1 MNDKNKTKKELLA
14 EIEKLRGAEHSY
26 RVLVETVNEGAAT
39 LTDKGIILYS
49 NLHLASILKI
59 PLKTIIGM
67 PFSRF
72 IPKTD
77 KLKFTALLEKG
88 QTGNSKGKIRL
99 KCKDGLLIPVQ
110 VSMRALDIHDTKGIC
125 LAVTNLSEQKR
136 NEQIL
141 KSEQL
146 SRSILEQAG
155 EAIVVCDTNGII
167 THASNSTSLLCNKN
181 PLLKPF
187 EEVFNLHFKTVRQTN
202 INFSIKSVL
211 AGKSFHGIDAVLL
224 LKSAENPD
232 NLKNFN
238 LLINAAPLKNQQN
251 NIIGCVITLVNV
263 TEHKQIEDA
272 LRERE
277 KQLSGFFNSS
287 PAGMA
292 IVDSNLKFVKIN
304 HALADINGL
313 TVNAHYG
320 KTIREVLP
328 ELAPSLEP
336 LYQQVLSNG
345 KPILNLEVSGET
357 PLAPGILRHWMVS
370 YFPILGIDKKPKSVG
385 AVIVEITD
393 RQKAEEALKINME
406 RFQQLVE
413 NIHEVFYIYSPD
425 WKRIEY
431 ISPLYESLWGRTC
444 NSLYEQPLSFI
455 DCIHPDDR
463 EQIIKARQK
472 TETKGIRSEA
482 EYRIIRPD
490 DTTRWIHDRNF
501 IVYDITG
508 KPSRI
513 VGIAEDI
520 TERKLSEQHM
530 SLQYNITKII
540 SESANIDEAISK
552 VIQVI
557 CEKTE
562 WDLGAFWVHDKINNQ
577 LHCNNIWHKP
587 SVNVPAFLAICKRTA
602 CTPGTGFIGRIFTSS
617 EPIWNV
623 DIISDTYFQ
632 RRHTAKSEGINSAF
646 GFPIKI
652 ESEKIGVLE
661 FFSKQARNPDDG

>member
-26 RVLVETVNEGAAT
+26 HILVETVNEGAAT

-49 NLHLASILKI
+49 NPHLASILKI

-67 PFSRF
+67 PFNRF

-77 KLKFTALLEKG
+77 MLKFTALLKQG
-88 QTGNSKGKIRL
+88 KTGNSKGRIHL

-110 VSMRALDIHDTKGIC
+110 VSMRALDIHDDTKGIC
-125 LAVTNLSEQKR
+125 LAVTNLTEQKR

-167 THASNSTSLLCNKN
+167 THASNSTSLLYNTN

-187 EEVFNLHFKTVRQTN
+187 EEVFNLQFKAVRQTN

-211 AGKSFHGIDAVLL
+211 EGKSFHGVDAVLL

-232 NLKNFN
+232 NLKKFN

-251 NIIGCVITLVNV
+251 NIIGCVITIVDI

-277 KQLSGFFNSS
+277 EQLSGFFNSS

-304 HALADINGL
+304 YALADINGL

-385 AVIVEITD
+385 VVIFEITD
-393 RQKAEEALKINME
+393 RQKRL
-406 RFQQLVE
+406 
-413 NIHEVFYIYSPD
+413 
-425 WKRIEY
+425 
-431 ISPLYESLWGRTC
+431 
-444 NSLYEQPLSFI
+444 
-455 DCIHPDDR
+455 
-463 EQIIKARQK
+463 
-472 TETKGIRSEA
+472 
-482 EYRIIRPD
+482 
-490 DTTRWIHDRNF
+490 
-501 IVYDITG
+501 
-508 KPSRI
+508 
-513 VGIAEDI
+513 
-520 TERKLSEQHM
+520 
-530 SLQYNITKII
+530 
-540 SESANIDEAISK
+540 
-552 VIQVI
+552 
-557 CEKTE
+557 
-562 WDLGAFWVHDKINNQ
+562 
-577 LHCNNIWHKP
+577 
-587 SVNVPAFLAICKRTA
+587 
-602 CTPGTGFIGRIFTSS
+602 
-617 EPIWNV
+617 
-623 DIISDTYFQ
+623 
-632 RRHTAKSEGINSAF
+632 
-646 GFPIKI
+646 
-652 ESEKIGVLE
+652 
-661 FFSKQARNPDDG
+661 